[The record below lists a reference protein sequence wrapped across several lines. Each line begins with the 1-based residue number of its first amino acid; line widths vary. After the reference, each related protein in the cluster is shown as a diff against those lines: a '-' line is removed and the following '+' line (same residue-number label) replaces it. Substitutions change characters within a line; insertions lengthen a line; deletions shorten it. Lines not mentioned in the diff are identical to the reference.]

1 MYVHVHVHGWK
12 REAGQGICVRTCMCM
27 CMGACVRAC
36 VRACVHVQH
45 AAMGM
50 CIYM

>member
-12 REAGQGICVRTCMCM
+12 REAGQGTCVRTCM